1 MELSNEALVQQAVGL
16 NDLGAFEQLVRRH
29 QPRILMLQRRFSG
42 DRALAEDLSQ
52 ETFLQAWRKLDSF
65 RGTGRFSAWL
75 AKLAYNVFLQH
86 VRKTGDRQQD
96 ISIDDQATA
105 ELAMPQPGNID
116 ELADLPRLLSVLS
129 YEQQLVIVLNYGHG
143 LSNTEI
149 SQVLGIAPG
158 TVKSQIHRAKDK
170 IRQRFNIVP
179 SSGMSVAGSARC
191 AQGAAPGG
199 IDV

>member
-1 MELSNEALVQQAVGL
+1 MELSDEALVQQAIGL

-52 ETFLQAWRKLDSF
+52 ETFLRAWRKLDSF

-86 VRKTGDRQQD
+86 IRKSGGHQQD
-96 ISIDDQATA
+96 VSIDDPEAA
-105 ELAMPQPGNID
+105 ELAMLQPGNID

-129 YEQQLVIVLNYGHG
+129 YEEQLVMVLNYGHG

-149 SQVLGIAPG
+149 SEVLNIPPG

-170 IRQRFNIVP
+170 IRRRFNIASGASVP
-179 SSGMSVAGSARC
+179 AAGS
-191 AQGAAPGG
+191 GG
-199 IDV
+199 

>member
-1 MELSNEALVQQAVGL
+1 MELSDEALVQQAIGL

-52 ETFLQAWRKLDSF
+52 ETFLCAWRKLDSF

-86 VRKTGDRQQD
+86 VRNTGGRQQD

-129 YEQQLVIVLNYGHG
+129 YEEQLVIVLNYGHG
-143 LSNTEI
+143 LSNAEI

-179 SSGMSVAGSARC
+179 STGTSVAGSAR
-191 AQGAAPGG
+191 
-199 IDV
+199 

>member
-1 MELSNEALVQQAVGL
+1 MELSDEALVQQAIGL
-16 NDLGAFEQLVRRH
+16 NDPGAFEQLVRRH

-52 ETFLQAWRKLDSF
+52 ETFLRAWRKLDSF

-86 VRKTGDRQQD
+86 IRKSGGRKPD
-96 ISIDDQATA
+96 ISIEAAESA
-105 ELAMPQPGNID
+105 ELAMSQPGNFD
-116 ELADLPRLLSVLS
+116 ELPDLPRLLSVLS
-129 YEQQLVIVLNYGHG
+129 YEEQLVIVLNYGHG

-149 SQVLGIAPG
+149 SQVLNLAPG

-170 IRQRFNIVP
+170 IRQRFNIAC
-179 SSGMSVAGSARC
+179 SDGMPAAASAHEVT
-191 AQGAAPGG
+191 PGG
-199 IDV
+199 SDV